1 MRAGRRPTRWGLAL
15 LALAGGCA
23 SPRRPVPQ
31 PRADAPGPRRPE
43 VSVTDPSAAAL
54 VAEVVAMARRDGV
67 ALAADVT
74 LDDTARWLLAR
85 VQASPDHRTPAAPV
99 IQALAWRA
107 GLNDPIP
114 AVVVM
119 RRSPGAWSDESRRGL
134 TALLRGDGFTHVGA
148 AVTRVEGDE
157 LVVLTLAQ
165 RRVQLSPVAR
175 SARVGERLT
184 LRGALQGAV
193 RAPVLMLTRPDGST
207 RETPLGE
214 GPSFDTSVA
223 LDLRG
228 AWQVELMAHSAQGA
242 TVVANF
248 PVYVEVEAPA
258 VPEDRAV
265 AGATEPAAV
274 AQELW
279 SMLAQTRA
287 RAGLPALQRL
297 PVLDRV
303 AQGHSD
309 DMAAHRFVAHVSPT
323 TGAHDDRLRAA
334 GFLAGLSLENV
345 ARGYSASEIHEGLLA
360 SPGHRA
366 NLLHATVTHAGIG
379 VAREPDGPGL
389 LVTEVFAEVPRALDV
404 AAEATRLFEALNALR
419 GSRGLAALARH
430 PALQSAADEAARG
443 FFARPDADQQGLF
456 QAAARSAQREGG
468 AFRRVSVAG
477 AFGPRPAGAE
487 QAPSLLEPDL
497 RAVGVGVAQGDRPG
511 QPPGSVL
518 VVFVTAVPR

>member
-1 MRAGRRPTRWGLAL
+1 MTRRPRRSRWCLAW
-15 LALAGGCA
+15 LALAGSCA
-23 SPRRPVPQ
+23 SPRRPTPQ
-31 PRADAPGPRRPE
+31 PRVDAPTPRPNE
-43 VSVTDPSAAAL
+43 VVAADPSAAAL
-54 VAEVVAMARRDGV
+54 VAEIVGVARGEGV
-67 ALAADVT
+67 ALTADPD
-74 LDDTARWLLAR
+74 LDETARGLLAR
-85 VQASPDHRTPAAPV
+85 VQAAPGHRTPAAPV

-107 GLNDPIP
+107 GLRDPIP

-134 TALLRGDGFTHVGA
+134 STLLRGDGFTHLGA
-148 AVTRVEGDE
+148 AVTRVDGDE
-157 LVVLTLAQ
+157 LVVLALTQ
-165 RRVQLSPVAR
+165 RRVQLSNVPR
-175 SARVGERLT
+175 SARMGERLT

-207 RETPLGE
+207 RETALGE
-214 GPSFDTSVA
+214 GPSFDTTVP
-223 LDLRG
+223 LDARG
-228 AWQVELMAHSAQGA
+228 AWQVELMAQSPQGA

-248 PVYVEVEAPA
+248 PVYVDVDAPP
-258 VPEDRAV
+258 VPADVTV
-265 AGATEPAAV
+265 ATSTEPAAV
-274 AQELW
+274 AQELLAL
-279 SMLAQTRA
+279 LAQSRS
-287 RAGLPALQRL
+287 RAGLPTLLRM

-303 AQGHSD
+303 AQAHSD

-345 ARGYSASEIHEGLLA
+345 ARGYSAAEIHEGLLA

-366 NLLHATVTHAGIG
+366 NLLHATVTHVGVG

-389 LVTEVFAEVPRALDV
+389 LVTQVFVEVPRALD
-404 AAEATRLFEALNALR
+404 AEAEATRLFDALNAR
-419 GSRGLAALARH
+419 RASRGLAALARH
-430 PALQSAADEAARG
+430 PALQGAAAEAARG
-443 FFARPDADQQGLF
+443 FFRRPEVDQQALF

-477 AFGPRPAGAE
+477 AFGPRAAGAE
-487 QAPSLLEPDL
+487 EAPSLLEPDL
-497 RAVGVGVAQGDRPG
+497 RAVGVGVAQGDRTG